1 MMTTCNRFIL
11 ERTAGKLSSAVRH
24 IEAIVDWLAGDGEK
38 TFRGVSVPGEVD
50 ALRRD
55 KAGLME
61 ALEMSACFLCDEWPY
76 IENNKARLF
85 EMERFLAVYGCFRSK
100 VLEYDDARMDNEEK
114 AWSLLD
120 DYMQPQEYVV
130 LVGHFDRAFELQRN
144 HLEGEVRNADA
155 KRPLRGLA
163 VKLSH
168 QFCTGLS
175 DEDFENLIA
184 HRQVPMMQGM
194 WFGEKHYATYF
205 GKRCGLSCAE
215 MNACFSFKKDN
226 DRSQSIKLSYSKNDD
241 DKVGPSSPI
250 ARILEG
256 YPIDSLRTERN

>member
-1 MMTTCNRFIL
+1 MEYNRTIL
-11 ERTAGKLSSAVRH
+11 NSTAGKLSSAVRH

-76 IENNKARLF
+76 IENNRARLF

-120 DYMQPQEYVV
+120 DYMQPQEYVI
-130 LVGHFDRAFELQRN
+130 LVNWADRQFSFQKN
-144 HLEGEVRNADA
+144 HLNEVSRKAVA
-155 KRPLRGLA
+155 GSPLHGLA
-163 VKLSH
+163 RKLSH
-168 QFCTGLS
+168 EFCIGFS
-175 DEDFENLIA
+175 DEDLESLIRD
-184 HRQVPMMQGM
+184 HELPMLRGQ
-194 WFGEKHYATYF
+194 WFGEKNYATYF
-205 GKRCGLSCAE
+205 GKALGLSCAQ
-215 MNACFSFKKDN
+215 MNACFDFKRDN
-226 DRSQSIKLSYSKNDD
+226 DNSRNIKLNYSKNDD
-241 DKVGPSSPI
+241 LKVGPDSPI
-250 ARILEG
+250 ARILAA
-256 YPIDSLRTERN
+256 YPIDEIKTHRI